1 MLWTLSIGLEAL
13 DKHMARIA
21 VGDDQ
26 AQEVIPEVVQDAGPG
41 TNPFFSY
48 QYLDGDKKEFM
59 TAEDLKAGFRKSYL
73 RSKEVER
80 DKAKWGSERTEIQS
94 RLDGLQRERE
104 HERNIAAQY
113 LEWDRRLQSDPNV
126 YAQVKSI
133 IDGGNMNNNGRV
145 AQANGNEAQLLEKI
159 EALERRL
166 DDSDGQSTVEE
177 AWENVSA
184 KYPDMDRGAV
194 QELLARVQDGQEGDF
209 LDVLYHASRGY
220 SLNGTQG
227 DVVEENADR
236 ERESASLTPP
246 GTAISSAGQ
255 ATYDSPQD
263 AADQAYKDLVKPG

>member
-133 IDGGNMNNNGRV
+133 IDG
-145 AQANGNEAQLLEKI
+145 
-159 EALERRL
+159 
-166 DDSDGQSTVEE
+166 
-177 AWENVSA
+177 
-184 KYPDMDRGAV
+184 
-194 QELLARVQDGQEGDF
+194 
-209 LDVLYHASRGY
+209 
-220 SLNGTQG
+220 
-227 DVVEENADR
+227 
-236 ERESASLTPP
+236 
-246 GTAISSAGQ
+246 
-255 ATYDSPQD
+255 
-263 AADQAYKDLVKPG
+263 